1 MSNARNI
8 ARLQPTTA
16 GQIPATGLQDASV
29 SASKLADSI
38 ITRNKLGYY
47 GGVLQTMS
55 ARYNTQF
62 SMSSGTMYDLNCAIT
77 ITPTTNNS
85 KFLLIGYGH
94 ADDNS
99 STSFG
104 IGLAIMCEAPGYS
117 NRYYSH
123 QGSHHTYVSGAA
135 DHYFHATIQELDD
148 GSGHEGG
155 GIPVIAGSPRTY
167 RLYGCSHN
175 DACRWNAN
183 AISQNAA
190 TMSRSPG
197 SNNTYGTRFI
207 VMEISA

>member
-16 GQIPATGLQDASV
+16 GQITATGLQDASV
-29 SASKLADSI
+29 SAAKLADSI
-38 ITRNKLGYY
+38 ITRNKLGFS

-55 ARYNTQF
+55 ARYNTQI
-62 SMSSGTMYDLNCAIT
+62 SMSSGTMYDLNCTIT

-85 KFLLIGYGH
+85 KFLLMGYGH
-94 ADDNS
+94 ADDTS
-99 STSFG
+99 STSWG
-104 IGLAIMCEAPGYS
+104 IGLAVMCEASGYS
-117 NRYYSH
+117 NRYFSH
-123 QGSHHTYVSGAA
+123 QGSHHNYVSGAN
-135 DHYFHATIQELDD
+135 DHYFHASLWELDD

-155 GIPVIAGSPRTY
+155 GIPVVAGVARTY

-175 DACRWNAN
+175 DSCRWNAN
-183 AISQNAA
+183 NISQNAA

-197 SNNTYGTRFI
+197 SNNVYGTRFI